1 MTYAALETSRDDG
14 APVELYLFTR
24 GVNRW
29 AWTSGDAPVT
39 YLGDTYTPQVI
50 TRSEPSLEQQQSRDG
65 ATLTLEVPRDNPVA
79 VLYRV
84 FVPPNTVGL
93 TIYRLH
99 RAEPAN
105 TITLWVGRVR
115 GVSWKGS
122 TAVIECEGQDAALKR
137 QALRRGVGLACE
149 HMLYDAGCKLVA
161 TAYRAT
167 GALASVTGTTLQAAV
182 FATQP
187 NGWWVSGY
195 VRVDN
200 EDYRMVTAHTGDTV
214 TVLSP
219 FEDLAA
225 GEVIEVFAGCDRSW
239 ATCGSK
245 FTNQANFGGWPF
257 WPTKNPY
264 STGLL

>member
-1 MTYAALETSRDDG
+1 M
-14 APVELYLFTR
+14 LFR
-24 GVNRW
+24 
-29 AWTSGDAPVT
+29 
-39 YLGDTYTPQVI
+39 
-50 TRSEPSLEQQQSRDG
+50 
-65 ATLTLEVPRDNPVA
+65 
-79 VLYRV
+79 
-84 FVPPNTVGL
+84 
-93 TIYRLH
+93 
-99 RAEPAN
+99 
-105 TITLWVGRVR
+105 
-115 GVSWKGS
+115 
-122 TAVIECEGQDAALKR
+122 
-137 QALRRGVGLACE
+137 
-149 HMLYDAGCKLVA
+149 
-161 TAYRAT
+161 
-167 GALASVTGTTLQAAV
+167 SVTGTTLQAAV